1 MPYAAML
8 FASREQQML
17 PDTQE
22 SLRKVFQGADGMKD
36 AKVPMFVFMQNR
48 NLGNIF
54 RETGVAF
61 AYTISPAV
69 GKELQSLID
78 ERAHGRGDDNKN
90 STWRKRFEKLWRD
103 HGKAI
108 IDKMTGMRDPML
120 NLMINDPVLFGE
132 MMKDLPVE
140 KKAHYEQLQKKSPA
154 IKSYYD
160 RLKSMQET
168 PEHSG
173 IR

>member
-1 MPYAAML
+1 ML

-22 SLRKVFQGADGMKD
+22 SLRKVFQGSDGMKD

-69 GKELQSLID
+69 GRELQSLID
-78 ERAHGRGDDNKN
+78 ERAG
-90 STWRKRFEKLWRD
+90 
-103 HGKAI
+103 
-108 IDKMTGMRDPML
+108 
-120 NLMINDPVLFGE
+120 
-132 MMKDLPVE
+132 
-140 KKAHYEQLQKKSPA
+140 
-154 IKSYYD
+154 
-160 RLKSMQET
+160 
-168 PEHSG
+168 
-173 IR
+173 

>member
-54 RETGVAF
+54 RETGIAF
-61 AYTISPAV
+61 AYTISPTV
-69 GKELQSLID
+69 GEEL
-78 ERAHGRGDDNKN
+78 
-90 STWRKRFEKLWRD
+90 EKLVKERE
-103 HGKAI
+103 G
-108 IDKMTGMRDPML
+108 GR
-120 NLMINDPVLFGE
+120 V
-132 MMKDLPVE
+132 
-140 KKAHYEQLQKKSPA
+140 
-154 IKSYYD
+154 
-160 RLKSMQET
+160 
-168 PEHSG
+168 
-173 IR
+173 